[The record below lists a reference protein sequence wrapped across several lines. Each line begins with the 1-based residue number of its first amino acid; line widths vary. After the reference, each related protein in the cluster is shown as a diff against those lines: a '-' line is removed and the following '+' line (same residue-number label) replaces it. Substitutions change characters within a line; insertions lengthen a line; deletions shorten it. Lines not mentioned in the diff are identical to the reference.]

1 MFKAIGLLVVCS
13 VSMCS
18 LRLYAQGGPGGQGA
32 APAQAP
38 RAVVPQA
45 ATPAAQQ
52 NPYQGSAASNESPAT
67 LLSLSLRDAIQR
79 GLKYNLALL
88 LGNQETRTARAAE
101 LRARAALRPLL
112 SGHVADTYEQINLAA
127 FGFNFKFPGFSIPSV
142 VGPFN
147 VFDARAYISQSVLD
161 FTAIDN
167 RRSAAESV
175 RAADLSFKDSRDVVV
190 QVVAN
195 AYLGIL
201 ADDALIDEAQT
212 EVNTAQALYQR
223 AVDMR
228 SAGLSPAIDA
238 LRAQVELQQQ
248 ETRLR
253 GLRNNRAKD
262 LLSLAR
268 LIGVPLEQ
276 NFVLTDK
283 IPYAP
288 LAAMSVETALD
299 RALKNRADYQAAAAQ
314 VRAAELSKKA
324 AQAERLPAVD
334 LNADY
339 GTIGPAIWQNHGT
352 FTLTGNMRFTIF
364 DSGRIRSDIEQAD
377 AALEQRKAEEAD
389 LRQRIDQD
397 VRNALLDL
405 QTAADQ
411 VQVGESSVDLARQ
424 ALAQARDRF
433 AAGVAD
439 NIEVV
444 EAQGALAN
452 AAANYI
458 SSVFAHN
465 VAKVALARSVG
476 VTEQSIGEFMGGK

>member
-1 MFKAIGLLVVCS
+1 MFKVSALLVVCS
-13 VSMCS
+13 TM
-18 LRLYAQGGPGGQGA
+18 RIYAQAGAGAQGGPPPQSRRAVMPQAA
-32 APAQAP
+32 APAS
-38 RAVVPQA
+38 
-45 ATPAAQQ
+45 QQ
-52 NPYQGSAASNESPAT
+52 NPYEGSAPPNESPAT
-67 LLSLSLRDAIQR
+67 LLSLSFRDAIQR

-127 FGFNFKFPGFSIPSV
+127 FGFNFHFPGFSIPSI

-147 VFDARAYISQSVLD
+147 VFDARAYLSQSVLD

-175 RAADLSFKDSRDVVV
+175 RAADLSIKDSRDVVV
-190 QVVAN
+190 QAVAN

-201 ADDALIDEAQT
+201 ADDALIEEGQS
-212 EVNTAQALYQR
+212 EVNTAQALYRR
-223 AVDMR
+223 AMDMR

-238 LRAQVELQQQ
+238 LRAQVELQRQQ
-248 ETRLR
+248 TRLR

-288 LAAMSVETALD
+288 LPAMSLETELD

-314 VRAAELSKKA
+314 VRAAELSRKA
-324 AQAERLPAVD
+324 AEAERLPAVD
-334 LNADY
+334 VNADY
-339 GTIGPAIWQNHGT
+339 GTIGPAMWQNHGT

-364 DSGRIRSDIEQAD
+364 DSGRIRADIEQAD
-377 AALEQRKAEEAD
+377 AAVQERKSEEAD

-411 VQVGESSVDLARQ
+411 VEVGASSVDLARQ
-424 ALAQARDRF
+424 ALTQAQDRF

-444 EAQGALAN
+444 QAQDALAT
-452 AAANYI
+452 ASETYI

-465 VAKVALARSVG
+465 IAKVALARSVG
-476 VTEQSIGEFMGGK
+476 VTEQGIRELMGGK